1 MVELLFTLG
10 FCFIFAIVY
19 FNIAPFIYS
28 DIWGHYL
35 RTKRKNYVYSTK
47 ETDGNIIIYNKIIVF
62 ETIKEKCNPWLNFW
76 HLVKMK
82 PGIIEY
88 EFDSEETKELWNKIQ

>member
-1 MVELLFTLG
+1 MYLLSMIS
-10 FCFIFAIVY
+10 FCFIFAIIY
-19 FNIAPFIYS
+19 LNIAPFVHA
-28 DIWGHYL
+28 DTFGHYL
-35 RTKRKNYVYSTK
+35 RTREKHYVYSNQD
-47 ETDGNIIIYNKIIVF
+47 EHGNITIYNDISEHEIV
-62 ETIKEKCNPWLNFW
+62 KEKCNPWLNFW

>member
-10 FCFIFAIVY
+10 FCFIFAIVC
-19 FNIAPFIYS
+19 FNIAPFIDS
-28 DIWGHYL
+28 DTWGHYL
-35 RTKRKNYVYSTK
+35 RIKEKHYVYSIK
-47 ETDGNIIIYNKIIVF
+47 ENDGSITIHNKIVF
-62 ETIKEKCNPWLNFW
+62 EMIKEKCNPWLNFW
-76 HLVKMK
+76 NLVKIK